1 MVAKSKKTCNKNEKQ
16 RENIADKDN
25 CGNDGNTAGN
35 GENCQ
40 NRNEQFW
47 FWVVAAIVSGSASA
61 FERRRQ
67 FLLTQPPQIFC
78 QSGNNMDVY
87 KNVILQSLMSASFLR
102 SPRPTL
108 FLGTRAF
115 MNSTWAY
122 LKRAPKT
129 NTTIAKKYREIM
141 KMSHDNANIAIDW
154 EFPRNDNNN
163 NNDDSKSHHSLVKP
177 VVLIVHG
184 INTDASFGYIR
195 SLMSS
200 CSSNGWIAAGMNLRG
215 YGNID
220 ITTPR
225 LANMA
230 FTNDLR

>member
-1 MVAKSKKTCNKNEKQ
+1 MGKNRDSRQ
-16 RENIADKDN
+16 N
-25 CGNDGNTAGN
+25 GN
-35 GENCQ
+35 EH
-40 NRNEQFW
+40 FW
-47 FWVVAAIVSGSASA
+47 FWVAATVFGSAYA
-61 FERRRQ
+61 NEIRRQ

-78 QSGNNMDVY
+78 QSGNVRVH

-108 FLGTRAF
+108 FVGTRAF
-115 MNSTWAY
+115 LNSAWAY
-122 LKRAPKT
+122 LKRAPRIR
-129 NTTIAKKYREIM
+129 NNAKQHHREIM
-141 KMSHDNANIAIDW
+141 IMSHDNASIAIDW
-154 EFPRNDNNN
+154 EFPSNNCHS
-163 NNDDSKSHHSLVKP
+163 SKLPHSLVKP

-195 SLMSS
+195 SLMSA
-200 CSSNGWIAAGMNLRG
+200 CSDNGWIAAGMNLRG